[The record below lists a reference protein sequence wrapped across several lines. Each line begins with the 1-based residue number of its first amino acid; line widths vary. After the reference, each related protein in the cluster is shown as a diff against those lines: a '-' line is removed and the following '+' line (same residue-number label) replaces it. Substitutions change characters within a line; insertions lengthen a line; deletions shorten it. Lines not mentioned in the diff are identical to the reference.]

1 MIFKNLKQH
10 MLLKEILSLAGT
22 WHYDMI
28 RLDLVY
34 KAQKHLEGEIRK
46 FMGFW

>member
-22 WHYDMI
+22 WHYDI

-34 KAQKHLEGEIRK
+34 KAQKDLDWEIRK